1 MSPRTLQRRLAGE
14 RTSYQALVRE
24 VREDLARAY
33 LAESRL
39 AISEIAF
46 VLSFSDVSTF
56 HRAFRRWTRQTPL
69 AYRRRAGTA
78 RGAARNGRGGA
89 HGQDSGVLGQDHAVD
104 GP

>member
-1 MSPRTLQRRLAGE
+1 
-14 RTSYQALVRE
+14 
-24 VREDLARAY
+24 VREDHARAY